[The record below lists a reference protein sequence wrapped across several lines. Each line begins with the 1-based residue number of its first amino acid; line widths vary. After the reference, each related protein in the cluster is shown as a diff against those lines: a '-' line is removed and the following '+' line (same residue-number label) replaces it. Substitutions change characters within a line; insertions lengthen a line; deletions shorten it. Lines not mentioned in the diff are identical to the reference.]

1 MDSSDDQEIEG
12 VAELVSPIR
21 KNKRGKVSTYYNMK
35 YNYYS
40 KLLHTFF
47 YKNFFYSF
55 RLLVHVR
62 GAICTRQI
70 FRKILICQ

>member
-12 VAELVSPIR
+12 VAKLVSPIT

-47 YKNFFYSF
+47 YKNFFF
-55 RLLVHVR
+55 LLD
-62 GAICTRQI
+62 CWFT
-70 FRKILICQ
+70 

>member
-12 VAELVSPIR
+12 VAKLVSPIT
-21 KNKRGKVSTYYNMK
+21 KNKRGKLSIYYNMK

-47 YKNFFYSF
+47 YKIFFF
-55 RLLVHVR
+55 
-62 GAICTRQI
+62 
-70 FRKILICQ
+70 F

>member
-47 YKNFFYSF
+47 YSF